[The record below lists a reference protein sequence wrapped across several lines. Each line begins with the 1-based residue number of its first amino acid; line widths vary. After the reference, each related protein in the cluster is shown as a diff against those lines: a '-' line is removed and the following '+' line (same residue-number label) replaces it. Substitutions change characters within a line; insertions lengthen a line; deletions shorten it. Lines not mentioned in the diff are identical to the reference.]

1 MSTPLWTSSTER
13 ARCQSDLSQ
22 SRGSQLGRR
31 GDDSNRLNPA
41 SQGQGYYIP
50 ARASLFEIC
59 ACHIPHAP
67 ADISRVLSTG
77 LQSHSASEGFPR

>member
-1 MSTPLWTSSTER
+1 MSIPLWTSSKER

-31 GDDSNRLNPA
+31 GDDSDLTNPA
-41 SQGQGYYIP
+41 SQEQGYYIP
-50 ARASLFEIC
+50 ALASLFEIC
-59 ACHIPHAP
+59 ACHIPHAL
-67 ADISRVLSTG
+67 ADISRVLSAG